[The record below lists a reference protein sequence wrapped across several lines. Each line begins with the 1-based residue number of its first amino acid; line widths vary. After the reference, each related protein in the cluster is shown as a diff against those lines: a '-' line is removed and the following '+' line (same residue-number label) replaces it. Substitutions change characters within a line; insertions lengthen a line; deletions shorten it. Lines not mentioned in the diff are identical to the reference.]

1 MTWLIAGF
9 GDLGREMADNMQA
22 DPDLAGETVLAL
34 RRHIPKPEI
43 TTANTNLSNV
53 RWLQADLLDLNSLHK
68 LPTGITHVVFCAT
81 PDQRDEASYQATYFQ
96 GLKNLLQALNDKGN
110 TQARVLFVSSTAV
123 YGAEQAGW
131 LDETSAPEPSGFNG
145 RVLLEAERELIKR
158 WPDPLILR
166 LSGIYGPNRVFLL
179 KQLLAGAIS
188 VPASDAYWANRIH
201 VSDAALAV
209 IHLLKR
215 RNLTGTYIGTDS
227 TPVPLKTLYGDLA
240 AAIGAPSP
248 REGLPSPMMGKK
260 RLSNQKLCDSGFTFQ
275 WPDCRQGYAAIL
287 TNENWRD

>member
-9 GDLGREMADNMQA
+9 GDLGREIADNMQA
-22 DPDLAGETVLAL
+22 DPDLAGEAVLAL
-34 RRHIPKPEI
+34 RRNIPKPELKAAK
-43 TTANTNLSNV
+43 TNSPNLS
-53 RWLQADLLDLNSLHK
+53 WLQADLLDLKSLHK

-81 PDQRDEASYQATYFQ
+81 PDQRDEASYQATYVQ
-96 GLKNLLQALNDKGN
+96 GLRNLLQALKDTGN
-110 TQARVLFVSSTAV
+110 AQTRVLFVSSTAV
-123 YGAEQAGW
+123 YGAEQTGW
-131 LDETSAPEPSGFNG
+131 LDETSATEPSGFNG
-145 RVLLEAERELIKR
+145 RVLLEAERELTQQ
-158 WPDPLILR
+158 WADPLILR

-179 KQLLAGAIS
+179 KQLLTGATS

-201 VSDAALAV
+201 VTDAALAV

-215 RNLTGTYIGTDS
+215 KNLTGIYIGTDS

-240 AAIGAPSP
+240 AAIGAPLP

-260 RLSNQKLCDSGFTFQ
+260 RLSNQKLRDSGFTFQ

-287 TNENWRD
+287 ANENWRD

>member
-34 RRHIPKPEI
+34 RRHIPKPEPSD
-43 TTANTNLSNV
+43 AKNNSSNLRWLKADLSN
-53 RWLQADLLDLNSLHK
+53 RESLRQLPADIN
-68 LPTGITHVVFCAT
+68 HVVFCAT
-81 PDQRDEASYQATYFQ
+81 PDQRDEVSYRETYVK
-96 GLKNLLQALNDKGN
+96 GLKNLLQALKDTGN
-110 TQARVLFVSSTAV
+110 AQARVLFVSSTAV
-123 YGAEQAGW
+123 YGAEQTGW
-131 LDETSAPEPSGFNG
+131 LNETSIAEPSGFNG
-145 RVLLEAERELIKR
+145 RVLLEAERELTKQ
-158 WPDPLILR
+158 WSDPLILR

-179 KQLLAGAIS
+179 KQLLAGATS

-201 VSDAALAV
+201 VTDAALAV

-215 RNLTGTYIGTDS
+215 KNLTGTYIGTDS

-248 REGLPSPMMGKK
+248 REGPPSSMMGKK
-260 RLSNQKLCDSGFTFQ
+260 RLSNQKLCDSGFTFR

-287 TNENWRD
+287 ANENWRD